1 TVSLTKTLSK
11 NNTSI
16 NQILSFEFDKDSL
29 EDAYEAV
36 INFIEDL
43 TDVLKEIL
51 GPIILLVAIVLFWK
65 LGLIETLISRGIIL
79 LGKIGLA
86 FYKIIEYLI
95 TQLIKVI

>member
-1 TVSLTKTLSK
+1 LSK

-36 INFIEDL
+36 INFIEDF

-65 LGLIETLISRGIIL
+65 LGLIETLISSGIIF

-86 FYKIIEYLI
+86 LYNIIEYII
-95 TQLIKVI
+95 TQLNKVI